1 VKRIFAAGFV
11 AATVLT
17 ANACSN
23 QDLVARVETL
33 EARPEG
39 INAETIADME
49 ARLANLAIVVSNLQ
63 DLDYRTS
70 NLELTLNPIVGGVD
84 LSEIRACLSDITG
97 YLTGQDRTLSQQ
109 LSDAANSLRGLE
121 PPDRPFSS
129 MNCRFM

>member
-1 VKRIFAAGFV
+1 MKRILAAGLV
-11 AATVLT
+11 VVTVLT

-23 QDLVARVETL
+23 QDLVARIETL

-63 DLDYRTS
+63 DLDFRIS
-70 NLELTLNPIVGGVD
+70 LLELTLNPVLGGAD

-97 YLTGQDRTLSQQ
+97 YLTGQDRSPSQQ
-109 LSDAANSLRGLE
+109 LSDAVDSLRGLE
-121 PPDRPFSS
+121 TPDRPFSS
-129 MNCRFM
+129 MNCR